1 MKRRYDETNGE
12 VVFEDISM
20 AAALMGNYFDE
31 EGKKRKGLKF
41 LRVQD
46 TPFPDT
52 KAVVLK
58 KEKIFESLIQLYFN
72 KKIRIEPHEY
82 LSRIGELKDLIKSR
96 IKQTSTHQIHNEITR
111 KEEYDE

>member
-20 AAALMGNYFDE
+20 AAALMGDYFDNKGE
-31 EGKKRKGLKF
+31 KRKGLKF
-41 LRVQD
+41 LRIQD

-52 KAVVLK
+52 KEVVLR
-58 KEKIFESLIQLYFN
+58 KEKDFEGLVQLYLN

-82 LSRIGELKDLIKSR
+82 LNRIRELRDLIKSR
-96 IKQTSTHQIHNEITR
+96 IKRTSTHQTQNEITK
-111 KEEYDE
+111 KEIYEE